1 MNCMFLYNFSSLMIE
16 ILCLECVL
24 DDSLGCKNPRNALEC
39 ATANYWVPS
48 QYVFCFNGIELC
60 PTIEEF
66 GTIMGELEID
76 DLIFPTIGGDLP
88 SLLWVVLGV
97 PTATVNRWCVFGKLN
112 LRLIFKYFFGLALPE
127 GERPHLYI
135 LRAFCLCAFAR
146 YFLVQNSYCLDLQT
160 CMIAYKLK
168 RGNPVGL
175 ILVETLNGLDAFHRK
190 KSKLLCGKSSS
201 P

>member
-1 MNCMFLYNFSSLMIE
+1 MIE

-48 QYVFCFNGIELC
+48 QHVFRFNEIELC

-66 GTIMGELEID
+66 GTIMGELETD

-97 PTATVNRWCVFGKLN
+97 PTATTNRCCVFGKLN
-112 LRLIFKYFFGLALPE
+112 FRLIFKYFFGSALPE
-127 GERPHLYI
+127 GERPYLYI
-135 LRAFCLCAFAR
+135 LRAFCLCAFAM
-146 YFLVQNSYCLDLQT
+146 YFLVQKSYCVDLRT
-160 CMIAYKLK
+160 CMIAYELK

-175 ILVETLNGLDAFHRK
+175 TLVETLNGLDDFHRK
-190 KSKLLCGKSSS
+190 KVSFFAGSPLLPKV
-201 P
+201 